1 MIEIS
6 KIFKIILLFLRN
18 ELKTLKLRYEY
29 ICTFL
34 NEINLIQYF
43 FLKINFN
50 KNLNIFLID
59 DQNKYI
65 LALNEIYNKKT
76 KRVLKKKIIL
86 VESFINHPI
95 YTISQCFIAKKISHS
110 TQAECQGILRVGD
123 VKGAA
128 IMHVFGIKKII

>member
-6 KIFKIILLFLRN
+6 KIFKIILFFLRN

-76 KRVLKKKIIL
+76 KRVLKKKNNF
-86 VESFINHPI
+86 S
-95 YTISQCFIAKKISHS
+95 
-110 TQAECQGILRVGD
+110 
-123 VKGAA
+123 
-128 IMHVFGIKKII
+128 